1 MLTASS
7 CIERYAELVDRRYE
21 RIRWGALV
29 SSGEARPAAPR
40 KREKRRVRIRLAPNR
55 GFTG

>member
-7 CIERYAELVDRRYE
+7 CTERYAELVDRRYE
-21 RIRWGALV
+21 RIHWGALV

-40 KREKRRVRIRLAPNR
+40 ETGRQAVRIRL
-55 GFTG
+55 

>member
-21 RIRWGALV
+21 RIRWGAASGAPKTREAPGSNPP
-29 SSGEARPAAPR
+29 SSKPR
-40 KREKRRVRIRLAPNR
+40 FYGVNADN
-55 GFTG
+55 